1 MEIPTYSY
9 DVLLLQVLSVVA
21 SCLHGVQAVAAIIL
35 FVVDPGVHPRHAL
48 SRAEGA
54 YLPLG
59 QSEQV
64 CCKSD
69 AYWPALDGKRGG
81 EGGGME
87 GDWRVGDRGKWD
99 GAMSRHC

>member
-1 MEIPTYSY
+1 M
-9 DVLLLQVLSVVA
+9 
-21 SCLHGVQAVAAIIL
+21 AAIIL
-35 FVVDPGVHPRHAL
+35 FVVDPGVQSRHAL

-69 AYWPALDGKRGG
+69 ANWPALDGKRVGE
-81 EGGGME
+81 EGGGKE
-87 GDWRVGDRGKWD
+87 GMGATKVVGGLVNVVTGVAQCPGTAKVWSARI
-99 GAMSRHC
+99 AS